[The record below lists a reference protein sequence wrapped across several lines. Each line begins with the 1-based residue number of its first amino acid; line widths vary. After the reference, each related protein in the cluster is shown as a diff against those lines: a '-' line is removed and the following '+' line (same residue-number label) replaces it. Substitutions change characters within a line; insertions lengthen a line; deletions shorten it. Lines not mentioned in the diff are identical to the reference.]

1 VNVPAAQFALLLEA
15 KQVFAAALAESDYG
29 KKASEF
35 EQSRKL
41 FARLGDTC
49 EAAMADAWL
58 GIVLADMGRVQE
70 SQSQLQGLLTTAKGR
85 QFKILEPPAYYWLA
99 ISNYRQNEIS
109 ESNRNLRTALHLAT
123 TANNQF
129 EMQHVREA
137 LAISHSQLGEFESA
151 LEHAGTMLPR
161 PDVYY
166 QSRNQY
172 WRDKGTLADLSLKL
186 KLFSTSF
193 SLANERLSMARET
206 DPGGMQVNNSL
217 RHLVYTATA
226 REDFPLA
233 LRYANESLQIA
244 LTRGDSNENTRE
256 LSGIHLL
263 LAGVKSKAKDYD
275 GALADYEK
283 ALELDQQL
291 PEVTDRR
298 YEIHKGKLF
307 CFEQLGRQDEF
318 SNELRTVLELSED
331 YRSTIR
337 EDYLRQAFFASS
349 QDVFDAAAA
358 NAIQQGQNELA
369 FKFVEESR
377 ARSLLDFVASG
388 KSITEVEKTFAAVS
402 HPLSRTAIQQRLPE
416 QVQVLQYA
424 VLSDRLAIWI
434 LTRTRFELIVKP
446 IAAGELEAKIAAYQA
461 AILRKGSASDLA
473 AAGKDLY
480 QWLIPADLAAGKEIC
495 VVPDK
500 SLHQLAFASLV
511 SPTGK
516 YLIED
521 FSLLNAPSASVF
533 VLATEQARLKNQ
545 NTEHILSIGN
555 PDFRREEYMDLPDLK
570 DAAVEAQTI
579 AHDYEKSEE
588 LIGGDATRE
597 RFLKDFTS
605 VDVIHFAGHF
615 LVNPQSPGNSK
626 LLFAGGELRS
636 SELSSYQLARTKLV
650 VLSACETGFER
661 YNKSE
666 GAIGIARTFLAL
678 GAPIVLASQWKV
690 DSEPTKDLMIAFH
703 RHRKQERLSSG
714 ESLRLAQ
721 LEVLRR
727 DETKAPF
734 YWAAFSLFGGHTDY

>member
-1 VNVPAAQFALLLEA
+1 
-15 KQVFAAALAESDYG
+15 
-29 KKASEF
+29 
-35 EQSRKL
+35 
-41 FARLGDTC
+41 
-49 EAAMADAWL
+49 
-58 GIVLADMGRVQE
+58 
-70 SQSQLQGLLTTAKGR
+70 
-85 QFKILEPPAYYWLA
+85 
-99 ISNYRQNEIS
+99 
-109 ESNRNLRTALHLAT
+109 
-123 TANNQF
+123 
-129 EMQHVREA
+129 MQHAREA
-137 LAISHSQLGEFESA
+137 LAVNHSQLGEFESA
-151 LEHAGTMLPR
+151 LEYAGTMLPR

-172 WRDKGTLADLSLKL
+172 WRDKGTLADLSLRL
-186 KLFSTSF
+186 KLFSSSF
-193 SLANERLSMARET
+193 SLASERLSMARET
-206 DPGGMQVNNSL
+206 DPGGMQVNDSL

-233 LRYANESLQIA
+233 LGYANESLQIA
-244 LTRGDSNENTRE
+244 QTRGESQENTRA
-256 LSGIHLL
+256 LAGIHLL
-263 LAGVKSKAKDYD
+263 LAGVKSKSRDYV

-291 PEVTDRR
+291 PEIIDRR

-307 CFEQLGRQDEF
+307 CFEQLGRQDDF
-318 SNELRTVLELSED
+318 SQELRTVLKLSED

-337 EDYLRQAFFASS
+337 EDYLRQAFFGSS
-349 QDVFDAAAA
+349 QDVFDAAAV
-358 NAIQQGQNELA
+358 NAIKLGQNELA
-369 FKFVEESR
+369 FNFVEESR

-402 HPLSRTAIQQRLPE
+402 HPLSRTTIQERIPE

-424 VLSDRLAIWI
+424 VLPDRLAIWI
-434 LTRTRFELIVKP
+434 ITRTRFELIVKP
-446 IAAGELEAKIAAYQA
+446 IAAGDLEAKIEAYQA
-461 AILRKGSASDLA
+461 AILRKESASSLA
-473 AAGKDLY
+473 EAGKDLY
-480 QWLIPADLAAGKEIC
+480 QWLIPADLIGGKQIC

-511 SPTGK
+511 SPAGK

-533 VLATEQARLKNQ
+533 VLATEKARLKNQ
-545 NTEHILSIGN
+545 DTESILSIGN
-555 PDFRREEYMDLPDLK
+555 PDFQREEYSDLPDLK
-570 DAAVEAQTI
+570 DAAVEARTI
-579 AHDYEKSEE
+579 ARDYEKSEE

-597 RFLKDFTS
+597 RFLKDFAS

-678 GAPIVLASQWKV
+678 GSPIVLASQWKV

-703 RHRKQERLSSG
+703 RHRTQEHLSSG